1 MDDLIRA
8 SVVEIVRS
16 DELQDYVDQGV
27 LESVEHV
34 YTVKELANKILS
46 HRCTQRC
53 VRRIGD
59 GEGPEN
65 FKCRKPDYLKMS
77 PDNTRNCHI
86 PLPSNISSDCKDV
99 LVKIGLAEK
108 PVVNKYGYESEFKSS
123 CRFFHPTRH
132 IPPTNPVD
140 YSNISPVEG
149 KTFCCCQ
156 SMQNIQW
163 LTTSGGLNKYICK
176 YIGKND
182 EITM

>member
-1 MDDLIRA
+1 
-8 SVVEIVRS
+8 
-16 DELQDYVDQGV
+16 
-27 LESVEHV
+27 
-34 YTVKELANKILS
+34 
-46 HRCTQRC
+46 
-53 VRRIGD
+53 
-59 GEGPEN
+59 
-65 FKCRKPDYLKMS
+65 MS

-123 CRFFHPTRH
+123 CKFFHPTRH

-140 YSNISPVEG
+140 YTNISPVEG
-149 KTFCCCQ
+149 KTFCACL

-176 YIGKND
+176 YIGKID
-182 EITM
+182 ENNYVIIRAHPHDPGRLVCQTIFLHNTKITSSSINEKRPLKRNEEKTIQKEEL